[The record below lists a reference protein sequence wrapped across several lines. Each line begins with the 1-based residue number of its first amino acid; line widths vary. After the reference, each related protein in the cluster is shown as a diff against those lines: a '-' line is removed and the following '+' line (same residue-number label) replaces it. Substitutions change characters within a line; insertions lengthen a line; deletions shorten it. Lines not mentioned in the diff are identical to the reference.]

1 MVEAATNFRKSG
13 FNNADSAML
22 AQVAAQYQNIADTAV
37 SASDAAASITS
48 QIRAFG
54 EDASFA
60 TTVINAY
67 NEVANRFSV
76 GTNDISNA
84 MEIASSGMATYGNS
98 FQQVIGLVTSGTEI
112 MQGRASQVA
121 RGLSTIAARIVKNQ
135 DALAEY
141 GIQVEK
147 ADGSLRSTFDILSEL
162 KPKWDAMTDAQRVA
176 FGDTIAGQ
184 NQYKVLASVMSN
196 FQHAIDAT
204 NTALNSAGS
213 AAKENAAYMESLE
226 AKENALKAEFE
237 DFANRV
243 LSKDVVKGFLEAGT
257 SMLDFANN
265 DVGAAI
271 TRIGLLATGMTG
283 LTGIAGQTI
292 GKIAEVGLQLK
303 NLGVG
308 GGSFLGMLASGKV
321 ALIVGGVVLAV
332 TALVEIIRALKSSY
346 DAAHPS
352 FEQANENLEKT
363 QDEISQTTDKL
374 KEYKDQLAKLDEV
387 AVEDRGA
394 AWQSERSEL
403 ELNIEASQSYLDIL
417 ERIRELQGQQA
428 YEADRP
434 VGYTAAGSIVKNQFR
449 DETYYGAY
457 QATGDRSVQLS
468 AKQANVLNAQ
478 YSDQYQALTAITL
491 ALADATD
498 EQYRWIEAEDLA
510 ELQGKSQEEQIEI
523 MISML
528 GKLGIV
534 LDTTYE
540 SSEQAFSNMGEL
552 ANKTGELSQA
562 QKEQA
567 QAYIDSYDEIVKVG
581 AATKEQGRN
590 YVDLAAKLNNFNSS
604 EASAADN
611 ISFVASLFGMSADA
625 AARYAVE
632 IGYLDSANIAVAGGM
647 VQLADGAWAL
657 KENCYQAT
665 DGLYYLKDGC
675 DALASSGDGA
685 ADALNQIEVA
695 TYDTSTAAAQ
705 LTASL
710 FDQNGQLTE
719 AGLQAL
725 SVDSSMRS
733 MAQAELQAQQE
744 AASANYSKLILEI
757 QKVGSAAM
765 ITAGQLQTMMA
776 LAGASSA
783 SDLVGGLAS
792 GGADVESSL
801 KAAFYRTFGKSA
813 ESDVALYNKWVSSR
827 ILTVGESNYDK
838 IMADTQKRL
847 DEISKNFPAGTG
859 GGSSGKSAEEKA
871 AEEAEKQAKKAQKA
885 QEKAAKESQQAYESA
900 ASSAEQAAQQAARA
914 AEQAAEEAKQKI
926 LDSIQELKDAS
937 DDFWDSKTDAIEETN
952 KELDRQKQLEEKLK
966 ALEEAKQKKILL
978 YKNGQFQY
986 DKDYGTIAKAQADY
1000 EETRDK
1006 IQRERELEQLKEMKD
1021 NATEIFNEMK
1031 DIVENGGNVTQE
1043 MINSWLS
1050 QMQAD
1055 GADYYDSNKQLL
1067 SEWLDWAK
1075 GAISEISNQVAS
1087 ATGGSGAA
1095 SGGYGSGSGSVSGQ
1109 WSHQDETNPYV
1120 ALGQDAIEEM
1130 LEWIKKID
1138 KYQDDEEFMNEI
1150 IRRAAKAGYII
1161 PSNAGLRGNLK
1172 MNLLEAL
1179 QKILAPYQNLIDT
1192 NTSSPYVYAWKG
1204 LFKGELQRGTDLGSN
1219 TVVAGYQDKL
1229 LSGTIDDPYEEQEY
1243 YQRNQAIKA
1252 LYNEYKKITDQLGY
1266 IPDYL
1271 KDFMDMGSKMLSN
1284 VDLVARQMVENY
1296 DNLSASGKSLLDS
1309 LISGEEDYEAAN
1321 KMRIAYLAENYSPE
1335 RLRYMNLVR
1344 AAGSS
1349 RNAMQLMNQRTEE
1362 DKARDEAVYG
1372 DWLNELRDKIDEAG
1386 GVVTDEIYNWFL
1398 KTAGGALGAKG
1409 TGDAQLYA
1417 DVFAGG
1423 GKYLYSDQEELERL
1437 GYHGFLG
1444 NFGNVSEGGLSDVT
1458 KNLVKSK
1465 ILTSTT
1471 ETNID
1476 KQKEQITQ
1484 NNIKG
1489 IKDTLEKYQEGYGA
1503 TQHWIDDATK
1513 YITDTL
1519 NKNNEALLMADAETR
1534 KSLLAQ
1540 NDELMGIRDS
1550 LSGVEADEDVSK
1562 LPGST
1567 TAYNEWEF
1575 KIDNP
1580 TDEELAAKAEQR
1592 AQKLADQMAA
1602 NSAAWWNAS
1611 SKAEQDALHKANEE
1625 LAKQINDL
1633 TGSNL
1638 TYEGSTGTWSKN
1650 ASGTHNFR
1658 GGLSLVGERGPEL
1671 RVLGQGDNVIPAY
1684 QTANLWKWSGTT
1696 PESMLK
1702 TLELRKGNGCSSY
1715 TFNVSK
1721 LELPNVS
1728 NAKEFVAGLKNY
1740 ALQYSYR
1747 R

>member
-1 MVEAATNFRKSG
+1 MNNFDHAAEATATSM
-13 FNNADSAML
+13 SA
-22 AQVAAQYQNIADTAV
+22 
-37 SASDAAASITS
+37 
-48 QIRAFG
+48 
-54 EDASFA
+54 
-60 TTVINAY
+60 
-67 NEVANRFSV
+67 
-76 GTNDISNA
+76 
-84 MEIASSGMATYGNS
+84 
-98 FQQVIGLVTSGTEI
+98 
-112 MQGRASQVA
+112 
-121 RGLSTIAARIVKNQ
+121 
-135 DALAEY
+135 
-141 GIQVEK
+141 
-147 ADGSLRSTFDILSEL
+147 
-162 KPKWDAMTDAQRVA
+162 
-176 FGDTIAGQ
+176 
-184 NQYKVLASVMSN
+184 
-196 FQHAIDAT
+196 
-204 NTALNSAGS
+204 AGS
-213 AAKENAAYMESLE
+213 AMRENEAFQESLE
-226 AKENALKAEFE
+226 YQTNNLKATFQ
-237 DFANRV
+237 D
-243 LSKDVVKGFLEAGT
+243 L
-257 SMLDFANN
+257 ANN
-265 DVGAAI
+265 VIDKELMKSVLKLGDAFLKLANTDI
-271 TRIGLLATGMTG
+271 GVLVTKIGLLAGAGWG
-283 LTGIAGQTI
+283 LSSLVQVSKIIPTVVTQFKNFGQVISLISNPAVASAIGGVGTAIGSVGGFSAIALPTLLAVSAALVGIVELVDYIENKDVRKLESLSSAIQDTND
-292 GKIAEVGLQLK
+292 KIAEMSGA
-303 NLGVG
+303 
-308 GGSFLGMLASGKV
+308 GSEYDT
-321 ALIVGGVVLAV
+321 LINNA
-332 TALVEIIRALKSSY
+332 
-346 DAAHPS
+346 
-352 FEQANENLEKT
+352 
-363 QDEISQTTDKL
+363 DKL
-374 KEYKDQLAKLDEV
+374 TE
-387 AVEDRGA
+387 
-394 AWQSERSEL
+394 
-403 ELNIEASQSYLDIL
+403 
-417 ERIRELQGQQA
+417 
-428 YEADRP
+428 
-434 VGYTAAGSIVKNQFR
+434 
-449 DETYYGAY
+449 
-457 QATGDRSVQLS
+457 
-468 AKQANVLNAQ
+468 
-478 YSDQYQALTAITL
+478 
-491 ALADATD
+491 
-498 EQYRWIEAEDLA
+498 
-510 ELQGKSQEEQIEI
+510 
-523 MISML
+523 
-528 GKLGIV
+528 
-534 LDTTYE
+534 
-540 SSEQAFSNMGEL
+540 
-552 ANKTGELSQA
+552 
-562 QKEQA
+562 KEQA
-567 QAYIDSYDEIVKVG
+567 RLGVLQAQLDNL
-581 AATKEQGRN
+581 KEQ
-590 YVDLAAKLNNFNSS
+590 AAEQ
-604 EASAADN
+604 EA
-611 ISFVASLFGMSADA
+611 L
-625 AARYAVE
+625 Y
-632 IGYLDSANIAVAGGM
+632 
-647 VQLADGAWAL
+647 L
-657 KENCYQAT
+657 KEWQRQQTEQKTETTHELVIGSATEVPEGAQKLYGQYWDVVTTTEYTESQRTAENLRTAINNLNSEKRLGVTVGQEYISKLQGIIDEYQ
-665 DGLYYLKDGC
+665 
-675 DALASSGDGA
+675 
-685 ADALNQIEVA
+685 E
-695 TYDTSTAAAQ
+695 TYDTTIKVRDAGYELDDSQQYLVKVMEHQKEVVSSLGAEYAQNSEYLQQFGIAAEESASK
-705 LTASL
+705 LDAYIAALNEYRGANEDASSASATLVNSL
-710 FDQNGQLTE
+710 FDANGQLTE
-719 AGLQAL
+719 AAQQAL
-725 SVDSSMRS
+725 TADGAMAS
-733 MAQAELQAQQE
+733 MAQSFIQSQMQAAQ
-744 AASANYSKLILEI
+744 ANYSTLILAI
-757 QKVGSAAM
+757 QEVGSAAM
-765 ITAGQLQTMMA
+765 ITSAQLANMMA
-776 LAGASSA
+776 MAG
-783 SDLVGGLAS
+783 VGGS
-792 GGADVESSL
+792 TSDM
-801 KAAFYRTFGKSA
+801 KRTYQIKYGKSA
-813 ESDVALYNKWVSSR
+813 EADPEAYNNWLSSTLADAADAKYRYRMQELQNQLEQVSGYVPS
-827 ILTVGESNYDK
+827 S
-838 IMADTQKRL
+838 
-847 DEISKNFPAGTG
+847 G
-859 GGSSGKSAEEKA
+859 GGSSKSAEEKA
-871 AEEAEKQAKKAQKA
+871 AEEAEKQAKKAQQA
-885 QEKAAKESQQAYESA
+885 QEKAAKESQSAYESA
-900 ASSAEQAAQQAARA
+900 AKSAEQAAQEAARA
-914 AEQAAEEAKQKI
+914 AEQAAEEAKRKI
-926 LDSIQELKDAS
+926 LDSIQELKDVS

-1031 DIVENGGNVTQE
+1031 DIVQNGGDVTQE

-1055 GADYYDSNKQLL
+1055 GADYYDSNKQML

-1087 ATGGSGAA
+1087 ATGGGGGA

-1120 ALGQDAIEEM
+1120 AFGQDTIQEM

-1138 KYQDDEEFMNEI
+1138 KYQDDEEYMNEI
-1150 IRRAAKAGYII
+1150 IGRAAKAGYII

-1219 TVVAGYQDKL
+1219 TVFAGYQNKL

-1271 KDFMDMGSKMLSN
+1271 KDFMEMGSQMLNN
-1284 VDLVARQMVENY
+1284 VDLVARQMADNY

-1344 AAGSS
+1344 VAGSS

-1362 DKARDEAVYG
+1362 DKARDEALYG
-1372 DWLNELRDKIDEAG
+1372 DWLNELRDKIDKAG
-1386 GVVTDEIYNWFL
+1386 GVVTDEIYKWYL

-1409 TGDAQLYA
+1409 TGDAQLYT

-1444 NFGNVSEGGLSDVT
+1444 NFGNISEGGLSDVT

-1519 NKNNEALLMADAETR
+1519 NKNNEALLTADAETR

-1550 LSGVEADEDVSK
+1550 LSGVESDKDVSK

-1602 NSAAWWNAS
+1602 NSEAWWNAS

-1625 LAKQINDL
+1625 LAKKINEL

-1638 TYEGSTGTWSKN
+1638 KYEGSTGTWSKN

-1671 RVLGQGDNVIPAY
+1671 RVLGQGDSIIPAY

-1721 LELPNVS
+1721 LELPNVN

-1740 ALQYSYR
+1740 ALQYSYKR
-1747 R
+1747 

>member
-22 AQVAAQYQNIADTAV
+22 AQVAAQYQNIADTVV
-37 SASDAAASITS
+37 SAGDAAASITS

-147 ADGSLRSTFDILSEL
+147 TDGSLKSTFDVLSEL

-176 FGDTIAGQ
+176 LGDTLAGQ
-184 NQYKVLASVMSN
+184 NQYKVLASVMTN

-204 NTALNSAGS
+204 NTALESAGS

-257 SMLDFANN
+257 SMLNFANN

-271 TRIGLLATGMTG
+271 SRIGLLTTGMTG
-283 LTGIAGQTI
+283 LTGIVGQTV
-292 GKIAEVGLQLK
+292 GKIVEVGLQLK

-321 ALIVGGVVLAV
+321 AIIVGGVVLAV
-332 TALVEIIRALKSSY
+332 TALVEVIRALKSSY

-428 YEADRP
+428 YGADRP
-434 VGYTAAGSIVKNQFR
+434 VGYTAAGSIAKNQFQ

-498 EQYRWIEAEDLA
+498 EQYRYIEAEDLA

-523 MISML
+523 MTDML
-528 GKLGIV
+528 GKLGIA
-534 LDTTYE
+534 LDATYE

-581 AATKEQGRN
+581 AATKEQSRN

-604 EASAADN
+604 EASAADT
-611 ISFVASLFGMSADA
+611 ISFVASLLGESADEA
-625 AARYAVE
+625 ANFAAS
-632 IGYLDSANIAVAGGM
+632 IGYIDPTLTGVANNM

-657 KENCYQAT
+657 KENCEQGA

-675 DALASSGDGA
+675 DTLAGSGDGA
-685 ADALNQIEVA
+685 ADALSQIEVA

-710 FDQNGQLTE
+710 FDQNGQLTT

-733 MAQAELQAQQE
+733 LATSELQAQQ
-744 AASANYSKLILEI
+744 AAAQANYANLILEI

-765 ITAGQLQTMMA
+765 ITAGQLSQMMA
-776 LAGASSA
+776 LAGVSFGTAD
-783 SDLVGGLAS
+783 SDTF
-792 GGADVESSL
+792 L
-801 KAAFYRTFGKSA
+801 KMRYRQNAGETA
-813 ESDVALYNKWVSSR
+813 EANPEGYNKFVTDYLSKR
-827 ILTVGESNYDK
+827 AKANYEK
-838 IMADTQKRL
+838 TMKETQEKL
-847 DEISKNFPAGTG
+847 DQLQKKFPTGTG
-859 GGSSGKSAEEKA
+859 GGGSSKKSAEEKA

-885 QEKAAKESQQAYESA
+885 QEKAAKQSQQAYESA
-900 ASSAEQAAQQAARA
+900 AKSAEQAAQEAARA

-1006 IQRERELEQLKEMKD
+1006 IQRERELEQLEEMKD

-1031 DIVENGGNVTQE
+1031 DIVQNGGDVTQE
-1043 MINSWLS
+1043 MINNWLKNMAAS
-1050 QMQAD
+1050 
-1055 GADYYDSNKQLL
+1055 GADYYDSNKKLL
-1067 SEWLDWAK
+1067 NEWLDWAK
-1075 GAISEISNQVAS
+1075 NALQTYGQGVVDAVNGYVSTSSLMSNGTYGSNAQGMVANDTNGARYLADRNSDNPLYWDKDGNFVGFTTAWWIDRFDEQIKRGNFGDYTKSADWLGKMPGTSIFDDWEEVFKYWSSQENADIYALQDMVDRFEAAKIVFSKYKDIFASLGYDEYAKMAEQYDNIDSSKYSRMAWQMSMVQHPDDPFGWRSYEPAWRGTRREDTAELWQTMNDILDMMWANNYQGNAYETALGEAERASKRDWHINIMDESDRYEYATFDLDKLKAALDENEEAIKQLSEKYFEAATDLERQAIAVEAESRRKFRDLGYAQLGIDTTAQSEAERAANRQTSGKTLDEVRRDKKLANNVDDINKTLEKVENGQAISQ
-1087 ATGGSGAA
+1087 
-1095 SGGYGSGSGSVSGQ
+1095 GYITKAK
-1109 WSHQDETNPYV
+1109 DYI
-1120 ALGQDAIEEM
+1120 AKKIEENSEKWFT
-1130 LEWIKKID
+1130 LYDQTEKDKLHQQTEELRALQEKLQKANDLAEINNLLVHGEGLLPNEKADFEDEDWKNNKKYEDWVREATSEDAEIESLRRQMELNSNRWATES
-1138 KYQDDEEFMNEI
+1138 KEMQGQLHKENEI
-1150 IRRAAKAGYII
+1150 IAEK
-1161 PSNAGLRGNLK
+1161 
-1172 MNLLEAL
+1172 LE
-1179 QKILAPYQNLIDT
+1179 K
-1192 NTSSPYVYAWKG
+1192 
-1204 LFKGELQRGTDLGSN
+1204 LG
-1219 TVVAGYQDKL
+1219 VKL
-1229 LSGTIDDPYEEQEY
+1229 TY
-1243 YQRNQAIKA
+1243 
-1252 LYNEYKKITDQLGY
+1252 
-1266 IPDYL
+1266 
-1271 KDFMDMGSKMLSN
+1271 
-1284 VDLVARQMVENY
+1284 
-1296 DNLSASGKSLLDS
+1296 
-1309 LISGEEDYEAAN
+1309 SGE
-1321 KMRIAYLAENYSPE
+1321 
-1335 RLRYMNLVR
+1335 
-1344 AAGSS
+1344 
-1349 RNAMQLMNQRTEE
+1349 
-1362 DKARDEAVYG
+1362 
-1372 DWLNELRDKIDEAG
+1372 
-1386 GVVTDEIYNWFL
+1386 
-1398 KTAGGALGAKG
+1398 
-1409 TGDAQLYA
+1409 TG
-1417 DVFAGG
+1417 
-1423 GKYLYSDQEELERL
+1423 K
-1437 GYHGFLG
+1437 
-1444 NFGNVSEGGLSDVT
+1444 
-1458 KNLVKSK
+1458 
-1465 ILTSTT
+1465 
-1471 ETNID
+1471 
-1476 KQKEQITQ
+1476 
-1484 NNIKG
+1484 
-1489 IKDTLEKYQEGYGA
+1489 
-1503 TQHWIDDATK
+1503 
-1513 YITDTL
+1513 
-1519 NKNNEALLMADAETR
+1519 
-1534 KSLLAQ
+1534 
-1540 NDELMGIRDS
+1540 
-1550 LSGVEADEDVSK
+1550 
-1562 LPGST
+1562 
-1567 TAYNEWEF
+1567 
-1575 KIDNP
+1575 
-1580 TDEELAAKAEQR
+1580 
-1592 AQKLADQMAA
+1592 
-1602 NSAAWWNAS
+1602 
-1611 SKAEQDALHKANEE
+1611 
-1625 LAKQINDL
+1625 
-1633 TGSNL
+1633 
-1638 TYEGSTGTWSKN
+1638 WSKN
-1650 ASGTHNFR
+1650 ATGTRNFR
-1658 GGLSLVGERGPEL
+1658 GGLSLVGERGPEM
-1671 RVLGQGDNVIPAY
+1671 RILGQGDNIIPAN
-1684 QTANLWKWSGTT
+1684 QTANLWKWSNTT
-1696 PESMLK
+1696 PQQMLT
-1702 TLELRKGNGCSSY
+1702 TLSARSGGGNTSY
-1715 TFNVSK
+1715 AFDVSRI
-1721 LELPNVS
+1721 ELPNVTD
-1728 NAKEFVAGLKNY
+1728 AKSFVQGLKNY
-1740 ALQYSYR
+1740 ALQYSYKR
-1747 R
+1747 